1 MEEFLR
7 QYGPIGIFL
16 GAGFEG
22 QTALI
27 VGGLLARQHILNL
40 WVVLACATAG
50 SGIVDHLLFVAGR
63 SFRTH
68 RWVVRATQQAAFARA
83 LKFIERYPISYIL
96 AFRFIFG
103 LRIASPIA
111 IGVSKVPTLRFTVLN
126 IAGAVIWAGAFTM
139 AGFIF
144 GEAIEGQR
152 WHWDHK
158 RVFSVLAWIAFA
170 TLLLGR
176 ARFGWRGRKAVRV
189 LYAGS
194 VLLLLGYVGSRFVL
208 EVILRRA
215 T

>member
-40 WVVLACATAG
+40 WLVLACATAG

-63 SFRTH
+63 SFRWH
-68 RWVVRATQQAAFARA
+68 RWVVRATQQVAFARA

-103 LRIASPIA
+103 LRVASPIA
-111 IGVSKVPTLRFTVLN
+111 IGVSKVPTWRFAVLN
-126 IAGAVIWAGAFTM
+126 IGGAIIWATAFTM
-139 AGFIF
+139 VGFVF
-144 GEAIEGQR
+144 GEAVHNLFGRGHAGR
-152 WHWDHK
+152 WTL
-158 RVFSVLAWIAFA
+158 VAAGGIILVVLTAWAIRY
-170 TLLLGR
+170 LLR
-176 ARFGWRGRKAVRV
+176 RRKA
-189 LYAGS
+189 
-194 VLLLLGYVGSRFVL
+194 
-208 EVILRRA
+208 RA
-215 T
+215 EASSDLA

>member
-50 SGIVDHLLFVAGR
+50 SGLVDHMLFVAGR
-63 SFRTH
+63 RFRTH
-68 RWVVRATQQAAFARA
+68 RWVVRATQQAAFAKA
-83 LKFIERYPISYIL
+83 LSFIERYPIGYIL

-111 IGVSKVPTLRFTVLN
+111 VGVSQVPTWRFTLLN
-126 IAGAVIWAGAFTM
+126 ILGAVIWATAFTL
-139 AGFIF
+139 AGFVF
-144 GEAIEGQR
+144 GEAVHNILGHGNHAGR
-152 WHWDHK
+152 WTLIAAAA
-158 RVFSVLAWIAFA
+158 VVAAVLVAA
-170 TLLLGR
+170 
-176 ARFGWRGRKAVRV
+176 AVRY
-189 LYAGS
+189 L
-194 VLLLLGYVGSRFVL
+194 
-208 EVILRRA
+208 LRRRKPA
-215 T
+215 AETQSPLN